1 MDLQTLTSGPD
12 RRRKAAMVV
21 RLLAA
26 DGQKLTLSLLPEKV
40 QLDLTREMAALRLVD
55 RDTLNAVAEEFAQE
69 LESVAFASPG
79 GVEGA
84 LAALDGQLSP
94 DVHKRLHREAALARG
109 IDPWD
114 TLAAVPATDLARLMQ
129 DEGTEI
135 AAIALSKLPVK
146 RAAETLALLP
156 GDRARHITYAM
167 SQTSGVL
174 PDTVARIGHA
184 LAAQYADDAEP
195 AFPLRAEARV
205 GAILNSSRPAT
216 RDSVLDSLDAADAE
230 FAEQVRREIFTFGN
244 IHERIA
250 PLDIPRAIR
259 GIDNGELVAA
269 LAHGL
274 ARGGD
279 DASAA
284 NFILS
289 HMSQRLADALRDE
302 ISDRGPIR
310 RSEGEAAQAA
320 IIRVIRERLDTG
332 EIRLSLPDEDED
344 EDE

>member
-1 MDLQTLTSGPD
+1 MDMQTTTSGPD

-26 DGQKLTLSLLPEKV
+26 DGQKLALSHLPEKV
-40 QLDLTREMAALRLVD
+40 QLDLTREMATLRLVD

-69 LESVAFASPG
+69 LESVGLASPG
-79 GVEGA
+79 GVDAA

-94 DVHKRLHREAALARG
+94 DVQKRLQREAALARG

-114 TLAAVPATDLARLMQ
+114 RLAALPAADLARLMQ
-129 DEGTEI
+129 EEGTEI

-156 GDRARHITYAM
+156 GDRARHITHAM
-167 SQTSGVL
+167 SQTASVL
-174 PDTVARIGHA
+174 PGTVARIGRA
-184 LAAQYADDAEP
+184 LAAQHADDSEP
-195 AFPLRAEARV
+195 AFPARAEARV
-205 GAILNSSRPAT
+205 GAILNSSRPTT
-216 RDSVLDSLDAADAE
+216 RDSVLDSLDLADAE

-289 HMSQRLADALRDE
+289 HMSQRLADTLRDE
-302 ISDRGPIR
+302 IADRGPVR
-310 RSEGEAAQAA
+310 RREGEAAQAA
-320 IIRVIRERLDTG
+320 ILGTIRDRVDTG
-332 EIRLSLPDEDED
+332 EISLTLPEEDD
-344 EDE
+344 D